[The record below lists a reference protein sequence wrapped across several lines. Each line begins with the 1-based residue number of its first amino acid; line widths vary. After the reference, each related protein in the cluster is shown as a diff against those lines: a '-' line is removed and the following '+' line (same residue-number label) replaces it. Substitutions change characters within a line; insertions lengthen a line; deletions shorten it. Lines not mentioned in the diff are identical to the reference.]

1 MPYANE
7 ERSQRLARMKERA
20 AAVCRAGAMVALL
33 AHSASALAAADG
45 YENARQAMLAAV
57 RATAADTRDYTGLAR
72 FDDRVMGAMA
82 AVPRHEFVPP
92 ALREVA
98 YLNRPL
104 PIGEG
109 QTISQPYIVALM
121 TQLAGVEADDVV
133 LEVGTGSGYQ
143 AAVLAQLVRHV
154 YSVEIVEALGQR
166 AKQTLARLG
175 VGNVSVKIGDGYQGW
190 AEHAPYDAIV
200 VTAAPAAMPPR
211 LLEQLKPGARL
222 VAPVGPQHRA
232 QSLRVLEK
240 KAEGGIEV
248 KDILPVAFVP
258 MVHPDE

>member
-1 MPYANE
+1 M
-7 ERSQRLARMKERA
+7 LAR
-20 AAVCRAGAMVALL
+20 
-33 AHSASALAAADG
+33 
-45 YENARQAMLAAV
+45 
-57 RATAADTRDYTGLAR
+57 
-72 FDDRVMGAMA
+72 
-82 AVPRHEFVPP
+82 
-92 ALREVA
+92 
-98 YLNRPL
+98 
-104 PIGEG
+104 
-109 QTISQPYIVALM
+109 
-121 TQLAGVEADDVV
+121 
-133 LEVGTGSGYQ
+133 
-143 AAVLAQLVRHV
+143 LVRHV
-154 YSVEIVEALGQR
+154 YSVEIVDALGQR

-175 VGNVSVKIGDGYQGW
+175 VDNVSVKIGDGYQGW

-240 KAEGGIEV
+240 KAGGGIEA

>member
-1 MPYANE
+1 MK
-7 ERSQRLARMKERA
+7 AR
-20 AAVCRAGAMVALL
+20 AAVCRAGAMAVLL

-72 FDDRVMGAMA
+72 LDDRVMQAMA

-92 ALREVA
+92 VLREFA

-175 VGNVSVKIGDGYQGW
+175 VDNVSVKIGDGYQGW

-200 VTAAPAAMPPR
+200 VTAAPATMPPR

-222 VAPVGPQHRA
+222 VAPVGAQHRA

-240 KAEGGIEV
+240 KAEGEIEV

>member
-1 MPYANE
+1 MK
-7 ERSQRLARMKERA
+7 AR
-20 AAVCRAGAMVALL
+20 AAVCRAGAMALL
-33 AHSASALAAADG
+33 LAQAASALAAADG
-45 YENARQAMLAAV
+45 YENARQSMLAAV
-57 RATAADTRDYTGLAR
+57 RATAADAQDYTGLPR
-72 FDDRVMGAMA
+72 LDDRVMQAMA

-92 ALREVA
+92 ALREFA

-121 TQLAGVEADDVV
+121 TQLAGVEAEDVV

-154 YSVEIVEALGQR
+154 YSVEIIEALGQR

-175 VGNVSVKIGDGYQGW
+175 VDNVSVKIGDGYQGW

-200 VTAAPAAMPPR
+200 VTAAPATMPPR

>member
-1 MPYANE
+1 
-7 ERSQRLARMKERA
+7 MKERA
-20 AAVCRAGAMVALL
+20 AAVYRAGAMAALL
-33 AHSASALAAADG
+33 AHAASALAAADG
-45 YENARQAMLAAV
+45 YENARQAMLAAI

-121 TQLAGVEADDVV
+121 TQLAGVGADDVV

-166 AKQTLARLG
+166 AQQTLARLG
-175 VGNVSVKIGDGYQGW
+175 VDNVSVKIGDGYQGW

-240 KAEGGIEV
+240 KAGGGLEV

>member
-1 MPYANE
+1 MPRANE
-7 ERSQRLARMKERA
+7 ERSQRPPRMKER
-20 AAVCRAGAMVALL
+20 AAVCRAGAMAVLL
-33 AHSASALAAADG
+33 ALSASALAAGDG
-45 YENARQAMLAAV
+45 YENARQVMLAAI
-57 RATAADTRDYTGLAR
+57 RATVADTQDYTGLAR
-72 FDDRVMGAMA
+72 LDDRVMQAMA

-92 ALREVA
+92 ALREFA
-98 YLNRPL
+98 YMNRPL

-143 AAVLAQLVRHV
+143 AAVLARLARHV
-154 YSVEIVEALGQR
+154 YSVEIIESLGQQ
-166 AKQTLARLG
+166 AEQTLARLG
-175 VGNVSVKIGDGYQGW
+175 VANVSVKIGDGYQGW
-190 AEHAPYDAIV
+190 PEHGPYDAIV
-200 VTAAPAAMPPR
+200 VTAAPAATPLR

-222 VAPVGPQHRA
+222 VVPVGPQRRA

-240 KAEGGIEV
+240 KTDGGIEV
-248 KDILPVAFVP
+248 QDILPVAFVP

>member
-1 MPYANE
+1 MPRAIE
-7 ERSQRLARMKERA
+7 ERSQRRARMRER
-20 AAVCRAGAMVALL
+20 AAVCRAGAMAVLL
-33 AHSASALAAADG
+33 AHSASAVAADG
-45 YENARQAMLAAV
+45 YEDARHAMLADI
-57 RATAADTRDYTGLAR
+57 RATTADTRDYTGLAR
-72 FDDRVMGAMA
+72 LDDRVMRAMA
-82 AVPRHEFVPP
+82 AVPRHEFVPA
-92 ALREVA
+92 ALREFA

-143 AAVLAQLVRHV
+143 AAVLAQLARHV
-154 YSVEIVEALGQR
+154 YSVEIIEALGQR

-175 VGNVSVKIGDGYQGW
+175 VDNVSVKIGDGYQGW
-190 AEHAPYDAIV
+190 AERAPYDAIV
-200 VTAAPAAMPPR
+200 VTAAPEAMPPR

-222 VAPVGPQHRA
+222 VAPVGPQRRA
-232 QSLRVLEK
+232 QSLRVVEK
-240 KAEGGIEV
+240 NEAGGIEV

-258 MVHPDE
+258 MVHPDD

>member
-1 MPYANE
+1 MPRDSE
-7 ERSQRLARMKERA
+7 ERSQRQPRMKERA
-20 AAVCRAGAMVALL
+20 AVRRAGAMALL
-33 AHSASALAAADG
+33 LALSAGALAAGDG
-45 YENARQAMLAAV
+45 YENARQVMLAAI
-57 RATAADTRDYTGLAR
+57 RATVADTQDYTGLAR
-72 FDDRVMGAMA
+72 LDDRVMQAMA

-92 ALREVA
+92 ALREFA
-98 YLNRPL
+98 YLNKPL

-143 AAVLAQLVRHV
+143 AAVLARLARHV
-154 YSVEIVEALGQR
+154 YSVEIIEPLGQQ
-166 AKQTLARLG
+166 AEQTLARLG
-175 VGNVSVKIGDGYQGW
+175 VANVSVKIGDGYQGW
-190 AEHAPYDAIV
+190 TEHAPYDAIV
-200 VTAAPAAMPPR
+200 VTAAPAAPPPR

-222 VAPVGPQHRA
+222 VVPVGPQRRA

-240 KAEGGIEV
+240 KADGGIEV
-248 KDILPVAFVP
+248 QDILPVAFVP

>member
-1 MPYANE
+1 MK
-7 ERSQRLARMKERA
+7 ARV
-20 AAVCRAGAMVALL
+20 AVCRAGVMAVLL
-33 AHSASALAAADG
+33 AHSVSALAAADG

-57 RATAADTRDYTGLAR
+57 RATAADTQDYTGLAR
-72 FDDRVMGAMA
+72 LDARVMQAMA

-92 ALREVA
+92 ALREFA
-98 YLNRPL
+98 YLNRAL

-143 AAVLAQLVRHV
+143 AAVLARLVRHV
-154 YSVEIVEALGQR
+154 YSVEIIEALGQR

-175 VGNVSVKIGDGYQGW
+175 VDNVSVKIGDGYQGW

-200 VTAAPAAMPPR
+200 VTAAPATMPPR
-211 LLEQLKPGARL
+211 LLEQLKSGARL
-222 VAPVGPQHRA
+222 VAPVGGQHRA

-240 KAEGGIEV
+240 KAEGEIEV

>member
-1 MPYANE
+1 
-7 ERSQRLARMKERA
+7 MKERA
-20 AAVCRAGAMVALL
+20 AVYRAGVMALLL
-33 AHSASALAAADG
+33 AHSASAMAAADG

-57 RATAADTRDYTGLAR
+57 RATAADTQDYTGLAR
-72 FDDRVMGAMA
+72 FDDRVMQAMA

-92 ALREVA
+92 ALREFA

-143 AAVLAQLVRHV
+143 AAVLAQLVRYV
-154 YSVEIVEALGQR
+154 YSVEIIEALGQR

-175 VGNVSVKIGDGYQGW
+175 VDNVSVKIGDGYQGW
-190 AEHAPYDAIV
+190 AEHAPYDVIV

-240 KAEGGIEV
+240 KAEGGVEV

>member
-1 MPYANE
+1 MPRAIE
-7 ERSQRLARMKERA
+7 ERGQRRARMRER
-20 AAVCRAGAMVALL
+20 AAVCRAGAMAVLL
-33 AHSASALAAADG
+33 AHAASALAAGDG
-45 YENARQAMLAAV
+45 YEDARHAMLADI
-57 RATAADTRDYTGLAR
+57 RATLADTRDYTGLAR
-72 FDDRVMGAMA
+72 LDDRVMRAMV
-82 AVPRHEFVPP
+82 AVPRHEFVPA
-92 ALREVA
+92 ALREFA

-143 AAVLAQLVRHV
+143 AAVLARLARHV
-154 YSVEIVEALGQR
+154 YSVEIIEALGQR

-175 VGNVSVKIGDGYQGW
+175 VDNVSVKIGDGYQGW

-200 VTAAPAAMPPR
+200 VTAAPEAMPPR

-222 VAPVGPQHRA
+222 VAPVGPQRRA
-232 QSLRVLEK
+232 QSLRVVEK
-240 KAEGGIEV
+240 NEAGGIEV

-258 MVHPDE
+258 MVHPED